1 QCVELPLELLAE
13 DDVAEYLSHRL
24 GTERVPEGLAHTL
37 HRRTDGNPLFMVT
50 LLDDYLAHGG
60 QTGPG
65 PSRDGELMP
74 DDGEVPDTIQQTIA
88 RQIARRSSA
97 ARTVLE
103 AASVAGMEFSVAAV
117 AAGLALEPEAVEAVC
132 EEIARERHFLRE
144 AGVAEWHDGT
154 VSGRFAFRHI
164 LYQQVLYQQITPA
177 PRLQMHRV
185 IGEPG
190 EAGHGER
197 AGRGA
202 AP

>member
-1 QCVELPLELLAE
+1 
-13 DDVAEYLSHRL
+13 
-24 GTERVPEGLAHTL
+24 
-37 HRRTDGNPLFMVT
+37 DGNPLFMVT

-103 AASVAGMEFSVAAV
+103 AASVAGMEVSVAAV
-117 AAGLALEPEAVEAVC
+117 PPGLALEPEAVEAVW
-132 EEIARERHFLRE
+132 EDLAREGHFFR
-144 AGVAEWHDGT
+144 AGGGAEWHDGT

-164 LYQQVLYQQITPA
+164 LYQQVLYQQMAPA
-177 PRLQMHRV
+177 RRLQMHRR
-185 IGEPG
+185 IGEREEVG
-190 EAGHGER
+190 Y
-197 AGRGA
+197 
-202 AP
+202 